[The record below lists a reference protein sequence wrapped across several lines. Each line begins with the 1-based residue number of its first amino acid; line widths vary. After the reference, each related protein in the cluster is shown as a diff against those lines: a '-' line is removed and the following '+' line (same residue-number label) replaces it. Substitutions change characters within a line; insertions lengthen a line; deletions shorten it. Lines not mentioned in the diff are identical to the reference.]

1 MQDAIIYIRFSTG
14 PQERGDSR
22 RRQLEDCK
30 AYCETHQLSVSEVV
44 EDLGRS
50 AYKGDH
56 LAGGNLGKLTHRIMR
71 GEIAPGTTIVVEK
84 MDRLSRE
91 KPRIIRRWIEDVCDK
106 GLKIARVSGGP
117 VIDAAYLDEG
127 SNIAAVI
134 DVAYSNNAAHEFSQN
149 ISDRLTSSWVQRRK
163 NVASGHSLLTA
174 STPRWITTEGEWAGK
189 NAPDHR
195 RFVLVPDR
203 AAVVLRIYELAADGM
218 GSWGIAK
225 QLNSSQTP
233 NWGKASANSTQEGWN
248 HTTVLNILNS
258 PAVEGVHYPTHQVGK
273 KRVRTGEVYRDYF
286 PVIEGLTADLIARA
300 RSQMTKRTGGAPKSN
315 SGKNLLASLAK
326 CGTCQGFMVLRN
338 RSAKDGPYA
347 YLQCDNAAKG
357 KGCDAKGMFNYRLL
371 EPAILD
377 AVLHHT
383 LDNAFFS
390 VANRATDLRIQLAE
404 LDRQIEIVR
413 GDRDNARALYIRHPD
428 ATEFETDWQALSSQ
442 MRELESTR
450 DQMAVQLSAAA
461 GEISAADH
469 LKRVHNFRAALYEED
484 EEVRRTARLR
494 VRDSFRSV
502 LSHVTCEQRYGEKQ
516 LQIAIENGAVVVV
529 LDNTGKVVSRQ
540 DYRKED
546 EIIHGITSGVMA
558 EREPA
563 VDALL
568 RRSENLK

>member
-1 MQDAIIYIRFSTG
+1 MPDAIIYIRFSTG

-22 RRQLEDCK
+22 RRQYDDCL
-30 AYCETHQLSVSEVV
+30 AYCTTHGLHVSEVV

-56 LAGGNLGKLTHRIMR
+56 LSVGNLGKLTARIVR
-71 GEIAPGTTIVVEK
+71 GEIASGTTIVVEK

-91 KPRIIRRWIEDVCDK
+91 KPRIIRRWIEDVCDN

-117 VIDAAYLDEG
+117 VIDAAYLDDG
-127 SNIAAVI
+127 SNLAAVI
-134 DVAYSNNAAHEFSQN
+134 DMAYSNNAAHEFSQN
-149 ISDRLTSSWVQRRK
+149 ISDRLSSSWVQRRK
-163 NVASGHSLLTA
+163 NAGEGRSLLTA
-174 STPRWITTEGEWAGK
+174 STPRWIKTEGEWGGK
-189 NAPDHR
+189 NSPDHR

-203 AAVVLRIYELAADGM
+203 AAIVLRIYELAADGM

-225 QLNSSQTP
+225 YLNANQFA
-233 NWGKASANSTQEGWN
+233 NWGKTSTSSTQDGWN

-258 PAVEGVHYPTHQVGK
+258 PAVEGIHYPTHQVGR

-286 PVIEGLTADLIARA
+286 PIIDGLTADLVARA
-300 RSQMTKRTGGAPKSN
+300 RSQMTKRAGGGPRSN
-315 SGKNLLASLAK
+315 NGRNLLASLAK
-326 CGTCQGFMVLRN
+326 CGTCQGYMVLRS
-338 RSAKDGPYA
+338 RGAAEGPFA

-357 KGCDAKGMFNYRLL
+357 KGCADKGMFNYRVL

-413 GDRDNARALYIRHPD
+413 GDRDSARALYIRHPE
-428 ATEFETDWQALSSQ
+428 ATEFETDWQALSSRT
-442 MRELESTR
+442 RELETDR
-450 DQMAVQLSAAA
+450 AQMAVQLSEAA

-469 LKRVHNFRAALYEED
+469 LKRVHNFRAALYDED

-502 LSHVTCEQRYGEKQ
+502 LTHVVCEQRDGDKR
-516 LQIAIENGAVVVV
+516 LQIAIENGVVVV
-529 LDNTGKVVSRQ
+529 TFDNTGKVIDRQ
-540 DYRKED
+540 DFRD
-546 EIIHGITSGVMA
+546 SPDHISGLTSGVMA
-558 EREPA
+558 ERRPA

-568 RRSENLK
+568 RRSDKAL

>member
-22 RRQLEDCK
+22 RRQYDDCL
-30 AYCETHQLSVSEVV
+30 AYCINHNLNVVEVV

-56 LAGGNLGKLTHRIMR
+56 LTVGNLGKLSERILR
-71 GEIAPGTTIVVEK
+71 GEIAPGTTIVIEK

-91 KPRIIRRWIEDVCDK
+91 VPRKIRRWIEDITDK

-117 VIDAAYLDEG
+117 VMDSAYLNDG
-127 SNIAAVI
+127 SNLAAVI
-134 DVAYSNNAAHEFSQN
+134 DMAYSNNAAHEFSQN
-149 ISDRLTSSWVQRRK
+149 ISDRLNKSWVQRRK
-163 NVASGHSLLTA
+163 NAGEGRSLLTA
-174 STPRWITTEGEWAGK
+174 STPRWITTEGEWGGK
-189 NAPDHR
+189 NSPDHR

-203 AAVVLRIYELAADGM
+203 AAVVLLIYELAADGM

-225 QLNSSQTP
+225 ELNARKTP
-233 NWGKASANSTQEGWN
+233 TWGKSSASSTRDGWN
-248 HTTVLNILNS
+248 HTTVLNVLQS
-258 PAVEGVHYPTHQVGK
+258 PAVEGIHYPTHQIGK

-286 PVIEGLTADLIARA
+286 PLVDGLTADLVARA
-300 RSQMTKRTGGAPKSN
+300 RSQMTKRAGGAPKSN

-326 CGTCQGFMVLRN
+326 CGTCQGFMVLRT
-338 RSAKDGPYA
+338 RSAKEGPFA
-347 YLQCDNAAKG
+347 YLQCDNAGKG

-371 EPAILD
+371 EPALLD

-390 VANRATDLRIQLAE
+390 VANRATELRVHIAE

-413 GDRDNARALYIRHPD
+413 GDRDSARALYIRHPD
-428 ATEFETDWQALSSQ
+428 AEEFEADWQALSAKTK
-442 MRELESTR
+442 ELEAQR
-450 DQMAVQLSAAA
+450 VQMAVDLSVAA

-469 LKRVHNFRAALYEED
+469 LKRVHNFRAALYDED

-502 LSHVTCEQRYGEKQ
+502 LTHVTCEQRDGEKRMQ
-516 LQIAIENGAVVVV
+516 VAIENGAVIVVF
-529 LDNTGKVVSRQ
+529 DNTGKLIDRQ
-540 DYRKED
+540 DYRNSPD
-546 EIIHGITSGVMA
+546 HIRGLTSG
-558 EREPA
+558 ELSNQKPHI
-563 VDALL
+563 DALL
-568 RRSENLK
+568 RRGDQ